1 MNISFLKSQNFEKKC
16 RIPKMNNDKIIR
28 IILLIGTTIYMIINC
43 FYGQASVHHKVSCI
57 EDMTHYFT
65 QRLNLFFLNNPKYN
79 FILKLFFSI
88 LIDLSIIYTL
98 IIWSLYSSNIR
109 LLSTGISFMTFNI
122 MCRFIHIQIQPSN
135 SSFYEKHFFSIFI
148 NYQKTSYSFYPT
160 IIGLL
165 LICAFE
171 WKRNNN
177 YNIFIYFIFLCISES
192 IILIVMQGN
201 YFHEIF
207 TSAITGHYFF
217 IINENILK
225 TCFGENY
232 LNNQIYN
239 VSDEIYEE
247 NNFSIND
254 DKKDKLKR
262 KAENV
267 KIELI
272 KMNK

>member
-1 MNISFLKSQNFEKKC
+1 MNIPFLNRQNFEIKN
-16 RIPKMNNDKIIR
+16 RIPELNNDKIIR
-28 IILLIGTTIYMIINC
+28 IIVLIGTTIYMIINC

-57 EDMTHYFT
+57 EDMTHYLT
-65 QRLNLFFLNNPKYN
+65 QRINTFFLNNKKYN

-88 LIDLSIIYTL
+88 LIDFSIIYTL
-98 IIWSLYSSNIR
+98 IIWSLYGSNIR
-109 LLSTGISFMTFNI
+109 LLSTGISFMAFNI

-148 NYQKTSYSFYPT
+148 NYQKTSYTFFPI

-177 YNIFIYFIFLCISES
+177 YYIFIYFIFLFISES

-207 TSAITGHYFF
+207 TSAVTGHYFF
-217 IINENILK
+217 IINESILRA
-225 TCFGENY
+225 CFGENY
-232 LNNQIYN
+232 LNNQIDNIYN
-239 VSDEIYEE
+239 ENYEE
-247 NNFSIND
+247 NFNIND

-262 KAENV
+262 KAEKV

>member
-1 MNISFLKSQNFEKKC
+1 MNIPFLKSQNIEINN
-16 RIPKMNNDKIIR
+16 RIPKLNNDKIIR
-28 IILLIGTTIYMIINC
+28 IIVIIGTTIYMIINC

-65 QRLNLFFLNNPKYN
+65 QRVNTFFINNPKYN
-79 FILKLFFSI
+79 FTLKLIFSI

-98 IIWSLYSSNIR
+98 IIWSLYGSNIR

-122 MCRFIHIQIQPSN
+122 MCRFIHIQTQPTN

-148 NYQKTSYSFYPT
+148 NYQKTTYSFFPT

-165 LICAFE
+165 LICALE

-177 YNIFIYFIFLCISES
+177 YYVYIYFIFLFISES
-192 IILIVMQGN
+192 IMLIVMQGN

-207 TSAITGHYFF
+207 TSAVSGHYFF
-217 IINENILK
+217 IINESVLS

-232 LNNQIYN
+232 IYNQIYN
-239 VSDEIYEE
+239 ISDEIYDK
-247 NNFSIND
+247 NSNIIC
-254 DKKDKLKR
+254 DKKDKLKLN
-262 KAENV
+262 AEKV

-272 KMNK
+272 KMSK

>member
-1 MNISFLKSQNFEKKC
+1 MNIPFLKRQNFENNI
-16 RIPKMNNDKIIR
+16 RIPKLNNDKIIR
-28 IILLIGTTIYMIINC
+28 IIVLIGTTIYMIINC

-57 EDMTHYFT
+57 EDMTHYLT
-65 QRLNLFFLNNPKYN
+65 QRINTFFITNPKYN
-79 FILKLFFSI
+79 FTLKLFFSI

-98 IIWSLYSSNIR
+98 IIWSLYSTNIR

-135 SSFYEKHFFSIFI
+135 SSYYEKHFFSIFI
-148 NYQKTSYSFYPT
+148 NYQKTSYSFFPT

-177 YNIFIYFIFLCISES
+177 DYVFIYFIFLFLSES

-217 IINENILK
+217 IINESILRV
-225 TCFGENY
+225 CFGENY
-232 LNNQIYN
+232 LNNQIDN
-239 VSDEIYEE
+239 ISDRIYEE
-247 NNFSIND
+247 NFNINC

-262 KAENV
+262 DAEKV

>member
-1 MNISFLKSQNFEKKC
+1 MNIPFLKSQNFENNN
-16 RIPKMNNDKIIR
+16 RIPKLNNDKIIR
-28 IILLIGTTIYMIINC
+28 IIVIIGTTIYMIINC

-57 EDMTHYFT
+57 EDMTHYLT
-65 QRLNLFFLNNPKYN
+65 QRINTFFINNPKYN
-79 FILKLFFSI
+79 FTLKLIFSI

-98 IIWSLYSSNIR
+98 IIWSLYASNIR

-135 SSFYEKHFFSIFI
+135 SSFYENHFFSIFI
-148 NYQKTSYSFYPT
+148 NYQKTTYSFYPT

-165 LICAFE
+165 LVCAFE

-177 YNIFIYFIFLCISES
+177 YYIFNYFIFLFISES
-192 IILIVMQGN
+192 IILIAMQGN

-207 TSAITGHYFF
+207 TSAVTGHYFF
-217 IINENILK
+217 IINESVLS

-232 LNNQIYN
+232 LYNQIYN
-239 VSDEIYEE
+239 ISDEAYEK
-247 NNFSIND
+247 NSKINY
-254 DKKDKLKR
+254 DKKDKLKIN
-262 KAENV
+262 AEKV

-272 KMNK
+272 KMSK